1 MHGNLKE
8 VGISA
13 VFVGIVRPAT
23 GKALIFWVNA
33 SKSSNAQPGT
43 QALEAPKARCFCR
56 DTINRLLTPDIT
68 TLWVV
73 GFLLL
78 CTFLLNTMVFQ
89 PILRIIDARATA
101 VRGAKELAESA
112 AQKATAAAAEYDQK
126 LNTAR
131 GEVYGQMDDMR
142 KSALDKRAESS
153 RRHSLHR
160 RTGTVGGESA
170 CAAGIER
177 GARRARSRRVDP
189 GRRDCVARIGRATQ

>member
-1 MHGNLKE
+1 
-8 VGISA
+8 
-13 VFVGIVRPAT
+13 
-23 GKALIFWVNA
+23 
-33 SKSSNAQPGT
+33 
-43 QALEAPKARCFCR
+43 
-56 DTINRLLTPDIT
+56 LLTPDIT

-126 LNTAR
+126 LNAAR

-142 KSALDKRAESS
+142 KSALDKRATLLADTRSTVEQELSAAKARVQQESKEARAALDRDASTLAGAIVS
-153 RRHSLHR
+153 RVL
-160 RTGTVGGESA
+160 
-170 CAAGIER
+170 
-177 GARRARSRRVDP
+177 
-189 GRRDCVARIGRATQ
+189 GRATQ